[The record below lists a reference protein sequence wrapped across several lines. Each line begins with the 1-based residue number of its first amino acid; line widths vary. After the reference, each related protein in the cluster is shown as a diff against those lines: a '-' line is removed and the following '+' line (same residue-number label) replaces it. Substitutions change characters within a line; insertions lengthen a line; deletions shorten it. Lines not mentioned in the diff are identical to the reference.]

1 MTGGWPALFA
11 SVHNDLALDVSVPRR
26 LNAFVAVVFFSALRE
41 GTDGFLSALRA
52 MVVAV
57 PLSAAKVAEHNL
69 VASQTK
75 YTKAAASRASVVQ
88 DTPLLLRDAPG
99 RLGHSSPFCQR
110 TVCGPIELD
119 RKKSLDGAVELSP
132 EKW

>member
-1 MTGGWPALFA
+1 MTGDWPALFA
-11 SVHNDLALDVSVPRR
+11 SVHVDLALDVSVPRR

-57 PLSAAKVAEHNL
+57 PLSAAKVAEHSL

-75 YTKAAASRASVVQ
+75 YTPPQAGQVSSKTRPSCSAMPLAASATLRHSVKRQ
-88 DTPLLLRDAPG
+88 
-99 RLGHSSPFCQR
+99 S
-110 TVCGPIELD
+110 
-119 RKKSLDGAVELSP
+119 AVL
-132 EKW
+132 